1 MLQRTLH
8 SRIAAVAVAL
18 PLVAFGAVATAQPA
32 QAAPVVDCL
41 KGVSGPDPQVA
52 RAILKVGHKLHAPR
66 RVIFAA
72 FQAAWVESRVNNCS
86 NGDGTSAGVFQQ
98 INSGWGSYEQR
109 TDPHFAARSFFV
121 HAIRY
126 WKKHPTASAGTIA
139 QGVQRS
145 AYPLRYDQCRELARA
160 LMVRTMG
167 HLAREL
173 AKSRVAAIAAH
184 DPSVRPLARP
194 TGH

>member
-1 MLQRTLH
+1 MFWRTMH

-32 QAAPVVDCL
+32 QAAPRVDCL

-66 RVIFAA
+66 KVILAA

-86 NGDGTSAGVFQQ
+86 NGYGTSAGVFQQ
-98 INSGWGSYEQR
+98 ISGSTWGSYEQR

-121 HAIRY
+121 HAISY
-126 WKKHPTASAGTIA
+126 WKKAPTASAGTIA

-145 AYPLRYDQCRELARA
+145 AYPLRYDQCRALARA

-173 AKSRVAAIAAH
+173 AKSSR
-184 DPSVRPLARP
+184 
-194 TGH
+194 G